1 MEIVLKRIL
10 KAVAIT
16 GALLLIIVPSIEAG
30 FVPGSQESVLTA
42 VFHKVALPFS
52 PTAAYLLATGLIAL
66 VLLDTR
72 RPSARKK
79 PN

>member
-10 KAVAIT
+10 KAVAVS
-16 GALLLIIVPSIEAG
+16 GAFLLIIVPTIEAG
-30 FVPGSQESVLTA
+30 FVPGSHKSFLTA
-42 VFHKVALPFS
+42 IFQKVALPIS

-72 RPSARKK
+72 GTSHKK
-79 PN
+79 DPQ